1 MHLSAAWQPH
11 ESGGYQTSFQM
22 EPWQAEDLGSVGR
35 ILHRCSLQG
44 TWLERSPPFSLGS
57 GWAQKEP
64 RGCSCRS
71 SGGGG
76 SLLGSLPLSA
86 RALSGYLI
94 VPLSFG
100 MDLSLQLT
108 GPLLPHIPAAT
119 LAPSVPAL
127 AWLRQT

>member
-1 MHLSAAWQPH
+1 MHLSTAGPPH

-22 EPWQAEDLGSVGR
+22 EPWQEEDLGSVGS

-44 TWLERSPPFSLGS
+44 TWQERSPPFSLGS

-64 RGCSCRS
+64 RGCSCGS
-71 SGGGG
+71 SEGGG

-100 MDLSLQLT
+100 MDLPLQLT
-108 GPLLPHIPAAT
+108 GPLLPPH
-119 LAPSVPAL
+119 PSS
-127 AWLRQT
+127 RTGT